1 MKIIRLL
8 LLRLGFLDQQICVPL
23 LIECSLVKEFPQF
36 LDSGSPILIELA
48 LWSVLDFCIIQ
59 SACMPLSMQAFLH
72 AN

>member
-48 LWSVLDFCIIQ
+48 LWSVLDLACKPFYMPI
-59 SACMPLSMQAFLH
+59 SALVFFA
-72 AN
+72 